1 MDFTVFLLPAGEAVF
16 TGESHYTVGDSNGV
30 LTIDDGPNQRVI
42 VYGPAAWQ
50 RVEHAA
56 PNYDIM
62 QSTH

>member
-16 TGESHYTVGDSNGV
+16 TGESRYMVGDTNGV
-30 LTIDDGPNQRVI
+30 LTVDDVPNERVI

-50 RVEHAA
+50 RVEHAGA
-56 PNYDIM
+56 NHDIM